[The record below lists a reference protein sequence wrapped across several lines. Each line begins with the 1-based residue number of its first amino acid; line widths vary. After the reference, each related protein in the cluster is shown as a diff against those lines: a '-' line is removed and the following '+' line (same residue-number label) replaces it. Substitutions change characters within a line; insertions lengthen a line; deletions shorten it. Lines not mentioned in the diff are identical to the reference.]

1 MKNRLGKILSF
12 VFNPRLLLCFGIAWF
27 ITNGWSYVMLGF
39 GTYFGIGWMTAV
51 AAGYLTFL
59 WLPVSPEKIVTFAIA
74 IGLLRLIFPHDTATL
89 AVLKRGAEKAREA
102 LRRGRKRKSDEDSE
116 EKSSESDE
124 NESGS

>member
-1 MKNRLGKILSF
+1 
-12 VFNPRLLLCFGIAWF
+12 
-27 ITNGWSYVMLGF
+27 MLGF

-116 EKSSESDE
+116 EKRSENDE

>member
-1 MKNRLGKILSF
+1 MKSKLKRILSF
-12 VFNPRLLLCFGIAWF
+12 IFNPRLLLCFGIAWF

-74 IGLLRLIFPHDTATL
+74 IGLLRLIFPGDTATL

-102 LRRGRKRKSDEDSE
+102 LRRGRKSGEDSE
-116 EKSSESDE
+116 EK
-124 NESGS
+124 

>member
-1 MKNRLGKILSF
+1 MKNKLKKIFSF

-39 GTYFGIGWMTAV
+39 GTYFEIHWITAV
-51 AAGYLTFL
+51 AAAYLTFL
-59 WLPVSPEKIVTFAIA
+59 WLPISPEKIVTFAIA

-102 LRRGRKRKSDEDSE
+102 LRRGRKRKSGKDSE
-116 EKSSESDE
+116 EKRSENHE